1 MSLLPV
7 RVSGIRLPRLPSLQ
21 QSFVTLPS
29 RRTIKPISALLIKR
43 YQWEILTITSPQ
55 NQLILCIR
63 VPQKDLCIATK
74 PMFDFRIPKPRKRI
88 ANPKPLLTLVL
99 LWTGKGHYRRYFYV
113 RPVQKTVSK
122 ENCGRHFLRN
132 TSRIEKKT
140 LTLIMLVTTT
150 IILSQEF
157 RFRRLYAKK
166 KKQKKDWLRLR
177 TSKISRPPFGSLNL
191 SLQNPSTIIAQ
202 YVRLTFYL
210 QLVFESSHYICVAV
224 QRVRRPDIANVKSRL
239 QFDLFVLLVLFI
251 FSKVTSFLTVASESP

>member
-1 MSLLPV
+1 MNLLPV

-21 QSFVTLPS
+21 RSFVTLPS

-63 VPQKDLCIATK
+63 VSQKDLCIATK

-122 ENCGRHFLRN
+122 ENCSCHFLRN
-132 TSRIEKKT
+132 TSRIVKKK
-140 LTLIMLVTTT
+140 LTLIMLVCDSFEE
-150 IILSQEF
+150 L
-157 RFRRLYAKK
+157 RFCRFYANE
-166 KKQKKDWLRLR
+166 KQKKETDN
-177 TSKISRPPFGSLNL
+177 G
-191 SLQNPSTIIAQ
+191 
-202 YVRLTFYL
+202 YVRAKYRGPLL
-210 QLVFESSHYICVAV
+210 DLWDL
-224 QRVRRPDIANVKSRL
+224 RRRI
-239 QFDLFVLLVLFI
+239 
-251 FSKVTSFLTVASESP
+251 

>member
-1 MSLLPV
+1 M
-7 RVSGIRLPRLPSLQ
+7 SGIRLPRLPSLQ
-21 QSFVTLPS
+21 RSFVTLPS

-63 VPQKDLCIATK
+63 VSQKDLCIATK

-132 TSRIEKKT
+132 TSRMAKKK
-140 LTLIMLVTTT
+140 LTLIMLVCNHGDYPFEE
-150 IILSQEF
+150 L
-157 RFRRLYAKK
+157 RFCIFYANE
-166 KKQKKDWLRLR
+166 KQKEKTDRGYVRAKYRGPLLDLWDL
-177 TSKISRPPFGSLNL
+177 PQ
-191 SLQNPSTIIAQ
+191 QNSSTMILQ
-202 YVRLTFYL
+202 YVRLIFYL
-210 QLVFESSHYICVAV
+210 QLMFESPHYICVAV

-239 QFDLFVLLVLFI
+239 QFDLFVLLILFI
-251 FSKVTSFLTVASESP
+251 F

>member
-1 MSLLPV
+1 MNLLPV
-7 RVSGIRLPRLPSLQ
+7 RVSGLRLPRLPSLQ

-63 VPQKDLCIATK
+63 VPEKDLWIATK
-74 PMFDFRIPKPRKRI
+74 PLFDFRVPKPRKRI

-113 RPVQKTVSK
+113 RPAQKTVSK
-122 ENCGRHFLRN
+122 ENCGRYFLRN

-157 RFRRLYAKK
+157 KFRRLYAKK
-166 KKQKKDWLRLR
+166 KRKKTKQNRKKDWLRPR
-177 TSKISRPPFGSLNL
+177 TSKISRPPFRSLRSSAAESIDYNPLVRTVNIL
-191 SLQNPSTIIAQ
+191 SS
-202 YVRLTFYL
+202 
-210 QLVFESSHYICVAV
+210 
-224 QRVRRPDIANVKSRL
+224 ANVW
-239 QFDLFVLLVLFI
+239 
-251 FSKVTSFLTVASESP
+251 VTTLYLCGSSAS

>member
-1 MSLLPV
+1 MNLLPV

-21 QSFVTLPS
+21 RSFVTLPS

-74 PMFDFRIPKPRKRI
+74 PMFDFRIPKPGKRI

-99 LWTGKGHYRRYFYV
+99 FWTGKGHYRRYFYV
-113 RPVQKTVSK
+113 RPLQKIVSK
-122 ENCGRHFLRN
+122 ENCGGHFLRN
-132 TSRIEKKT
+132 TSRIVKKT

-150 IILSQEF
+150 IILSQEG
-157 RFRRLYAKK
+157 LADYMLTKK
-166 KKQKKDWLRLR
+166 NRKEDWLRLR
-177 TSKISRPPFGSLNL
+177 TSKISRSPFGSLNL
-191 SLQNPSTIIAQ
+191 PLQNTSTIIPQ

-210 QLVFESSHYICVAV
+210 QLMFESLHYICVAV

-239 QFDLFVLLVLFI
+239 
-251 FSKVTSFLTVASESP
+251 

>member
-1 MSLLPV
+1 M
-7 RVSGIRLPRLPSLQ
+7 SGIRLPRLPSLQ
-21 QSFVTLPS
+21 RSFVTLPS

-43 YQWEILTITSPQ
+43 YQGEILTITSPQ

-88 ANPKPLLTLVL
+88 ANPKPLLALVL
-99 LWTGKGHYRRYFYV
+99 PWTGKGHYRRYFYV
-113 RPVQKTVSK
+113 RPGQKTVSN
-122 ENCGRHFLRN
+122 ENCGSHFLRN
-132 TSRIEKKT
+132 TSLIVKKT
-140 LTLIMLVTTT
+140 LTLIMLVTTP

-157 RFRRLYAKK
+157 RFRRLMLKK
-166 KKQKKDWLRLR
+166 NRKKDWLRLR

-191 SLQNPSTIIAQ
+191 SLQNLSTIIPQ

-210 QLVFESSHYICVAV
+210 QLMFESPHYICVAV

-251 FSKVTSFLTVASESP
+251 FSKVKSFLTVVSEGP